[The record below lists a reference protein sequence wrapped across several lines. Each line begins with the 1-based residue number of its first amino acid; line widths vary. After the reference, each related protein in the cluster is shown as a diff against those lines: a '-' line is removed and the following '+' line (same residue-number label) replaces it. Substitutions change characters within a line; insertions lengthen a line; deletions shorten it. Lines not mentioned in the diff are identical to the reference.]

1 MNQQLPSSTTTTLGQ
16 ALAHARASW
25 TADTTLPRSGANE
38 QALAKLEP
46 SVLSQMRAARTRAN
60 NAAAC
65 PAPQLAAPVAG
76 LSRLRSAWNA
86 FAQTRFFPA
95 AAGSLGTVVLLA
107 ISAPWWLQFARESYE
122 VATPFMLVSQ
132 PQTAQL
138 DVAQMVRVNVSRE
151 AMLDFGIPVP
161 PQRLG
166 ESVNA
171 EMLMGARG
179 DVLAVRFVEPK
190 PGKRWRWQMN

>member
-1 MNQQLPSSTTTTLGQ
+1 MNQELPSSITTLGQ
-16 ALAHARASW
+16 ALSDARASW
-25 TADTTLPRSGANE
+25 TAETASPHSSANQ
-38 QALAKLEP
+38 QALAELEP
-46 SVLSQMRAARTRAN
+46 GVLSQMRAARARAIR
-60 NAAAC
+60 AAASS
-65 PAPQLAAPVAG
+65 APQRVAPAAG
-76 LSRLRSAWNA
+76 LSRLRSAWNS
-86 FAQTRFFPA
+86 FVQTRFFPA

-107 ISAPWWLQFARESYE
+107 VSAPWWLQFARESYE

-179 DVLAVRFVEPK
+179 DVLAVRFVEPT